1 MVEWCSLGRCRF
13 AIAPSSVR
21 DRTPQWR
28 VQWPL
33 IKNTVQSG
41 EEVLLHCVAG
51 KHRAAGVAVLCRA
64 VLCGESLMDAEAHI
78 KTVRRI
84 DLPGLVKDKSIGEWL
99 AEMKRTTTLTAPHPK
114 VVGCIA
120 TPKSK
125 LHLMTAA
132 ELPLCQ
138 HKQSADKMVDRL
150 SHPMKTTK
158 FFEAAAWQRPTCEAC
173 MGKAPA
179 GVQAI
184 FRAL

>member
-1 MVEWCSLGRCRF
+1 
-13 AIAPSSVR
+13 
-21 DRTPQWR
+21 
-28 VQWPL
+28 
-33 IKNTVQSG
+33 VQSG

-51 KHRAAGVAVLCRA
+51 KHRAAGIAVLCRA
-64 VLCGESLMDAEAHI
+64 VLCGESLIEAENHI
-78 KTVRRI
+78 KQVRRI

-99 AEMKRTTTLTAPHPK
+99 AEMKRSTTLTAPHPK

-120 TPKSK
+120 TTKSK

-138 HKQSADKMVDRL
+138 HKQSADKVVDRL

-158 FFEAAAWQRPTCEAC
+158 FFEAAAWQRPTCDAC